1 MKKILSDFSQQSLSD
16 DPEKNR
22 EVCMSRTALILIFTL
37 VLSAS
42 LSTAAPVP
50 VGEVAAVRGKAEA
63 AGTDKV
69 KRVLSPKALIFSDDT
84 LQTSHQARLQVMFR
98 DNSIISMGPDS
109 EISVEKYSLNSQGG
123 EMKTR
128 IKEGAFH
135 IMGGSIAKDSPDNF
149 VTETPVATIGIRGSM
164 FALNIRED
172 RLSVV
177 FLGGRGIDVFNSSGS
192 VAITNP
198 GFGTVVTGVTEM
210 PEPPRNF
217 RGDEL
222 QDILQMTVHDEK
234 EGAGVQ
240 DKKTSDGETGQPAVK
255 NRDGQGTRPP
265 GPRPPFPPPPGTRSS
280 DLKPLLPGMTGAMDL
295 SYLPQDAA
303 NNIINVNTEYRLNSI
318 VQTDQKFEA
327 KGRQQSVLKNVMT
340 GIAEKNTGLMDAFIF
355 NDHIEGFI
363 INQEGE
369 KSFFRFPVPPGDPS
383 APYSGSGIIEN
394 IPAAMEIEGIEE
406 KPGNLTVGAS
416 STGTFV
422 LFRVDDYGFIRDD
435 NEYLYTEIGFSGL
448 KALQE
453 RRFTDGI
460 SVFSGYAAGFAEYS
474 DDRIRSSDGASG
486 DFKMM
491 TNWHNNKFFGFV
503 SDLKAVDDIL
513 EESAGSGVIN
523 NESAPVIMF
532 GDLDPDRPVVKDSV
546 AFGYYNPMGNT
557 GDGTEKPVE
566 DLEQPVLP
574 EPSPVV
580 WLQGGIEGELYGS
593 RFDGFGLLAEGDLV
607 KIQSD
612 QSEISGGFSIT
623 AGGFRNTGFGDS
635 SSGTGVIKGFAI
647 GISEDMNAPDR
658 NSRFFMNYD
667 PDDFVMEIDR
677 DTGNIN
683 GTMTAKDIKGSGAA
697 ISNLEIGGAE
707 ISAYIDDTHFAA
719 LLGGQNSM
727 TSPDGTVS
735 GLKPYGNY
743 LVTNLDGTRLSEYT
757 SWGYW
762 ETSYTEQT
770 AGTERQYH
778 LHLPG
783 DMWIAGQPAPETK
796 MDELK
801 SSGFRGL
808 YEGKAI
814 GVFYN
819 DIGGYRQTENSLS
832 GTSRIEVDLRLS
844 SANQVKGEI
853 GFDARNIILGFQSER
868 ISGSTFHA
876 EITNAQ
882 GGMVNGA
889 FFGPGADS
897 TAGSFA
903 AKLENGSITGIF
915 GADIKT
921 PAQ

>member
-1 MKKILSDFSQQSLSD
+1 M
-16 DPEKNR
+16 N
-22 EVCMSRTALILIFTL
+22 RTALIMIFTF

-42 LSTAAPVP
+42 VSTAAPLA
-50 VGEVAAVRGKAEA
+50 VGEIAAIRGKAEA
-63 AGTDKV
+63 VGAGKV
-69 KRVLSPKALIFSDDT
+69 KRDISLKSMIFSDDT
-84 LQTSHQARLQVMFR
+84 LMTGHQARLQVMFR
-98 DNSIISMGPDS
+98 DSSIISMGPDS
-109 EISVEKYSLNSQGG
+109 EIVIEKYSLNSHGG

-135 IMGGSIAKDSPDNF
+135 IMGGSIAKDSPDSF

-164 FALNIRED
+164 FALNLRED

-177 FLGGRGIDVFNSSGS
+177 FLGGKGIDVFNSSGS

-198 GFGTVVTGVTEM
+198 GFGTIVTDVTEM

-222 QDILQMTVHDEK
+222 QDILQMTVHGEKEDTGVQEKKTQDEK
-234 EGAGVQ
+234 TAQ
-240 DKKTSDGETGQPAVK
+240 SAIKD
-255 NRDGQGTRPP
+255 RDGQGIQPP
-265 GPRPPFPPPPGTRSS
+265 GPRPPIPLPPGIQSS
-280 DLKPLLPGMTGAMDL
+280 DSRPLLPGMEASINL
-295 SYLPQDAA
+295 SFLPQDAV
-303 NNIINVNTEYRLNSI
+303 NNIVNTSTEDRLSSL

-340 GIAEKNTGLMDAFIF
+340 GIAEKNTGTMDALIF

-363 INQEGE
+363 KNQEGE

-383 APYSGSGIIEN
+383 APYSGFRIIEN
-394 IPAAMEIEGIEE
+394 IPAAIEIEGLEE
-406 KPGNLTVGAS
+406 KPGNLTVGAT

-422 LFRVDDYGFIRDD
+422 LFRVDDYGFIRDG

-474 DDRIRSSDGASG
+474 DGKIQSSDGASG
-486 DFKMM
+486 NFKMM

-532 GDLDPDRPVVKDSV
+532 GDLDPDRPVVKNSV

-574 EPSPVV
+574 EPSPIV

-607 KIQSD
+607 KIQED
-612 QSEISGGFSIT
+612 QSDRSGSFSIT
-623 AGGFRNTGFGDS
+623 AGGFRNTGFGNA
-635 SSGTGVIKGFAI
+635 SSGTSLIRGFVI

-658 NSRFFMNYD
+658 ETRLFMNSD
-667 PDDFVMEIDR
+667 PDNFVMEIDR
-677 DTGNIN
+677 DTGNIKGAIN
-683 GTMTAKDIKGSGAA
+683 AMDINGSGAA
-697 ISNLEIGGAE
+697 ISNLEIGGTGM
-707 ISAYIDDTHFAA
+707 SAYIDDAHFAA
-719 LLGGQNSM
+719 MLGGHESM

-743 LVTNLDGTRLSEYT
+743 LVTSLDGTRLSEYT

-762 ETSYTEQT
+762 EISYTEQT
-770 AGTERQYH
+770 AEAEKQYH

-783 DMWIAGQPAPETK
+783 DIWIAGEPTPEAK
-796 MDELK
+796 MNELRN
-801 SSGFRGL
+801 SGFKGV
-808 YEGKAI
+808 YEGKAA
-814 GVFYN
+814 GVWYN
-819 DIGGYRQTENSLS
+819 DVGGYRHTENSLS
-832 GTSRIEVDLRLS
+832 GSSRIEVDFRPS
-844 SANQVKGEI
+844 SASQLKGVI
-853 GFDARNIILGFQSER
+853 DFDSRDIILGFQSER

-876 EITNAQ
+876 EITNARS
-882 GGMVNGA
+882 GVVNGA